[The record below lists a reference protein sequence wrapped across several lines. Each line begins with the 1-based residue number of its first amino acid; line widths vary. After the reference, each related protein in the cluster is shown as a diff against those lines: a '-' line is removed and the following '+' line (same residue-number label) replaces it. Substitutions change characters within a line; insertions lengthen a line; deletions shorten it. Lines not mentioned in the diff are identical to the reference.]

1 MLGQT
6 ISHYHILEKLGGG
19 GMGVVYKAEDT
30 TLGRFVALK
39 FMPPDVA
46 QDPLALER
54 FRREA
59 RSASALNHPG
69 ICTIYEIGEHAGQP
83 FIAMELLE
91 GCTLKRRIESGP
103 VDLEA
108 ILDFA
113 IQIADALDA
122 AHSKGIVHRDMKPA
136 NLFLT
141 DRGQAKILDF
151 GLAKQGPQ
159 KGSPGAMGGLSEQ
172 LTMGVSEE
180 HLTSPG
186 TALGTVAY
194 MSPEQALGKPLDAR
208 SDLFSFGVV
217 LYEMAV
223 GMHPFRGETTAAIFD
238 FILRRAPISPVRLN
252 PNLPQK
258 LEEIISKS
266 LEKDPRL
273 RYQHASDLRTDLQRL
288 KRDTASGRS
297 AAAEVAEPGVFD
309 ARSSAPRAAA
319 AAFWIAVLPFTY
331 AGADPELE
339 SFAEGL
345 AEDINVGLA
354 RFPYLSVI
362 SRNSTLRFKGQTSDV
377 RAVGEQ
383 LGARYVLEGGIRKG
397 ASTIRI
403 NMQLIDS
410 QSGAHLWAETYNR
423 DLKNSDIFTVQDDIT
438 DRVVATVAD
447 SYGVLVRS
455 MAATVEEKPET
466 ELTASDWV
474 LRQFRYRLRITPEEH
489 TKLRDGLERF
499 VEREPKSAAVWA
511 CLAQAHIDA
520 FSFGFNK
527 RPDELD
533 RALLAARRSVDL
545 DRTFQYGNQILA
557 QVHFFRRDI
566 PAFRTAAEQAMAL
579 NPRDTDTLAI
589 MGLMLAH
596 IGEFERGANITRR
609 AMDLNP
615 HHAGWYHFSLI
626 WESFN
631 KGEYEKAL
639 EHATRVN
646 MPGMFWQPL
655 VVACL
660 CGLLGRRAEAA
671 SAVRELRKLD
681 KDIELHARQF
691 IDCWHYSSGLMDRI
705 LEGLSKAG
713 LEIAESDADE
723 PEVQASR
730 REQVAQRSESSSG
743 FARPAVTGSGSVQTG
758 KQSFWIAV
766 LPFKGQTGDATIEA
780 LTEGLTEEI
789 TTGLSRFP
797 YLQVIAQNSA
807 MAYRG
812 RSADMRTVGRELGA
826 RYVLEGSV
834 RKAGGALRI
843 SAQLVDAAGGAQLW
857 AEAYNREPGEA
868 SPFQIQD
875 DITDRIV
882 ATVADSQG
890 VLVRSMAASIRERS
904 VEELNVS
911 ELTLRYHSYM
921 QQAAP
926 AEHAIVRAGLERAL
940 EREPNHAEGWAILAA
955 LYSFEYSLRMNPLPD
970 SLERAQRAA
979 RRSVDIDPTS
989 QMGWAELAEAYFFAR
1004 DYTAFHPAADRAVA
1018 LNPRHSTMLGYM
1030 GTFIFNSGDWE
1041 KGHNMVQRAMSL
1053 NPHHPG
1059 WFYFVPFQY
1068 HYRKNEYEKALFAAK
1083 QANMPYDPW
1092 NYLYITAACG
1102 QLERKQEAAAA
1113 ISGLRRQSPA
1123 FLDLTVVREDLE
1135 KWIANKELIDHLLEG
1150 LRKAG
1155 LGNAITESAASEAQP
1170 ERKGD
1175 SGKASA
1181 AVTDSGTVRE
1191 HSQALWIAVLPFKCP
1206 SGDTELEALADGLAE
1221 EVTAGL
1227 SSFPYL
1233 QVVAHHS
1240 AMAFKGRSSD
1250 IRAVGRELGARYVL
1264 EGSVRKAGNAVRIN
1278 AQLVDASTGA
1288 HLWAEAYNREIGDAG
1303 TFEIQ
1308 DDLTDHIVTTV
1319 ADGYGVLVRSLA
1331 AAVRDKPVEE
1341 ASASE
1346 LVLRYF
1352 AYLQQIKAEEHARLR
1367 AGFES
1372 ALEREPN
1379 QANAWACLS
1388 NLYGHE
1394 YFHRLNPLEKPM
1406 ERAREAAWR
1415 AVNLDPTCQLGWQ
1428 QLAEAHFFARDF
1440 SAFQQAAERA
1450 MSLNPRNG
1458 TTWAYMAM
1466 LIAWAGEWDRGVA
1479 LTQKIMTLNPHHPGW
1494 YHFAPFYNHY
1504 RKGEY
1509 EAALQ
1514 VAKRINMPEFPWTQ
1528 LAIAAACG
1536 QLNRQEEARAAIES
1550 LRKHNPNFL
1559 DLRYY
1564 REDVEKHLP
1573 DKELVERLVQGLRKV
1588 GLNDSTD
1595 SSQQARKP

>member
-1 MLGQT
+1 
-6 ISHYHILEKLGGG
+6 
-19 GMGVVYKAEDT
+19 
-30 TLGRFVALK
+30 
-39 FMPPDVA
+39 
-46 QDPLALER
+46 
-54 FRREA
+54 
-59 RSASALNHPG
+59 
-69 ICTIYEIGEHAGQP
+69 
-83 FIAMELLE
+83 
-91 GCTLKRRIESGP
+91 
-103 VDLEA
+103 
-108 ILDFA
+108 
-113 IQIADALDA
+113 
-122 AHSKGIVHRDMKPA
+122 
-136 NLFLT
+136 
-141 DRGQAKILDF
+141 
-151 GLAKQGPQ
+151 
-159 KGSPGAMGGLSEQ
+159 
-172 LTMGVSEE
+172 
-180 HLTSPG
+180 
-186 TALGTVAY
+186 
-194 MSPEQALGKPLDAR
+194 
-208 SDLFSFGVV
+208 
-217 LYEMAV
+217 
-223 GMHPFRGETTAAIFD
+223 
-238 FILRRAPISPVRLN
+238 
-252 PNLPQK
+252 
-258 LEEIISKS
+258 
-266 LEKDPRL
+266 
-273 RYQHASDLRTDLQRL
+273 
-288 KRDTASGRS
+288 
-297 AAAEVAEPGVFD
+297 
-309 ARSSAPRAAA
+309 
-319 AAFWIAVLPFTY
+319 
-331 AGADPELE
+331 
-339 SFAEGL
+339 
-345 AEDINVGLA
+345 
-354 RFPYLSVI
+354 
-362 SRNSTLRFKGQTSDV
+362 V

-533 RALLAARRSVDL
+533 LALLAARRSVDL

-691 IDCWHYSSGLMDRI
+691 VDCWHYSSGLMDRI

-723 PEVQASR
+723 PEVQAYR

-743 FARPAVTGSGSVQTG
+743 FARPAVTGSGSVQAG

-766 LPFKGQTGDATIEA
+766 LPFKGQTGDAAIEA

-843 SAQLVDAAGGAQLW
+843 SAQLVDAASGAQLW
-857 AEAYNREPGEA
+857 ADAYDRELSDA
-868 SPFQIQD
+868 SAFQIQD

-904 VEELNVS
+904 VEELSVS
-911 ELTLRYHSYM
+911 ELILRYHSYM

-1135 KWIANKELIDHLLEG
+1135 KWIADKELIDHLLEG

-1181 AVTDSGTVRE
+1181 AVTDSGTVR
-1191 HSQALWIAVLPFKCP
+1191 
-1206 SGDTELEALADGLAE
+1206 
-1221 EVTAGL
+1221 
-1227 SSFPYL
+1227 
-1233 QVVAHHS
+1233 
-1240 AMAFKGRSSD
+1240 
-1250 IRAVGRELGARYVL
+1250 
-1264 EGSVRKAGNAVRIN
+1264 
-1278 AQLVDASTGA
+1278 
-1288 HLWAEAYNREIGDAG
+1288 
-1303 TFEIQ
+1303 
-1308 DDLTDHIVTTV
+1308 
-1319 ADGYGVLVRSLA
+1319 
-1331 AAVRDKPVEE
+1331 
-1341 ASASE
+1341 
-1346 LVLRYF
+1346 
-1352 AYLQQIKAEEHARLR
+1352 
-1367 AGFES
+1367 
-1372 ALEREPN
+1372 
-1379 QANAWACLS
+1379 
-1388 NLYGHE
+1388 
-1394 YFHRLNPLEKPM
+1394 
-1406 ERAREAAWR
+1406 
-1415 AVNLDPTCQLGWQ
+1415 
-1428 QLAEAHFFARDF
+1428 
-1440 SAFQQAAERA
+1440 
-1450 MSLNPRNG
+1450 
-1458 TTWAYMAM
+1458 
-1466 LIAWAGEWDRGVA
+1466 
-1479 LTQKIMTLNPHHPGW
+1479 
-1494 YHFAPFYNHY
+1494 
-1504 RKGEY
+1504 
-1509 EAALQ
+1509 
-1514 VAKRINMPEFPWTQ
+1514 
-1528 LAIAAACG
+1528 
-1536 QLNRQEEARAAIES
+1536 
-1550 LRKHNPNFL
+1550 
-1559 DLRYY
+1559 
-1564 REDVEKHLP
+1564 
-1573 DKELVERLVQGLRKV
+1573 
-1588 GLNDSTD
+1588 DSTD
-1595 SSQQARKP
+1595 SSQQARKS